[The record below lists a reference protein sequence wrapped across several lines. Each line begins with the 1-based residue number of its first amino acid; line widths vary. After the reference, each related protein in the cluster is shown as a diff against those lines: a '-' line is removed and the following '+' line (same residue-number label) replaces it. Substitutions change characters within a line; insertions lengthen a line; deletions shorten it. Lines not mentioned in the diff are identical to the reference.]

1 MVHAPCTD
9 PKTSRHIIQ
18 DRIVIFPLTYFPSY
32 LQRSK
37 NCEEIFPDQGIMIN
51 SDDTESPGEAKN
63 RE

>member
-9 PKTSRHIIQ
+9 PKKKQAYYAGSNC
-18 DRIVIFPLTYFPSY
+18 YFPSY